1 MLIRHFLIFFV
12 AGGSFISSGFAA
24 ITVYTSES
32 AWMATS
38 AWSQYT
44 HSQTTET
51 FDTYANRS
59 YVSEGSQ
66 YGNQSVPIV
75 NLNYGSSVP
84 SNSATLLRVSGG
96 IASSTYNETGGP
108 YSYSP
113 FRVENGTTFGINPYG
128 GSGNALSFYKSGSP
142 DSFKLSFST
151 GVSAVSLFLG
161 DLGDSANIG
170 LPNTRLQI
178 WADTVNGANT
188 AVWDSTGRAS
198 QSNSLATGQTLT
210 TGNATWAFL
219 GFSSDDPGG
228 ITALQFTLTGN
239 TDDNIMVDQL
249 RFNTVPEPSAASLMV
264 LGAGA
269 LLALKRRRGV

>member
-1 MLIRHFLIFFV
+1 MQIRHLLILLMV
-12 AGGSFISSGFAA
+12 GGSFISSGFAA

-32 AWMATS
+32 AWTATS

-51 FDTYANRS
+51 FDTYADRS

-84 SNSATLLRVSGG
+84 SNSATLLRTSGG
-96 IASSTYNETGGP
+96 IASSTYNGTGGP

-113 FRVENGTTFGINPYG
+113 FRVESATTFGINPYG
-128 GSGNALSFYKSGSP
+128 GGGNALSFYKSGSP
-142 DSFKLSFST
+142 DSFKLSFSK

-170 LPNTRLQI
+170 SPDTTLRIIVTDNTPSVA
-178 WADTVNGANT
+178 WY
-188 AVWDSTGRAS
+188 STGRAT
-198 QSNSLATGQTLT
+198 QSNSATGQTLT

-219 GFSSDDPGG
+219 GFTTDDPGG
-228 ITALQFTLTGN
+228 ITTLQFTLTGN